1 MQGRKAGSHD
11 FLGLRH
17 LTVREDASV
26 GSLIGS
32 LGISR
37 GANQLLRY
45 TVTNGEES
53 SHFTTDAANG
63 NIYTAK
69 PLDYETNQQYCFEVH
84 PNVNTTILV
93 AVSVDDVNDHTP
105 SFPGNNNIVVFGVQ
119 EDVPVGTVVYVFK
132 AVDGDATLHNSAIRY
147 TMTFDPTLATE
158 KLSFRIDPDSGV
170 VLTTLPLD
178 RERNQSFAFIVTASD
193 GSHVNS
199 VTAQVFLL
207 DVNDNSPAF
216 VSKETVHVAEDT
228 EVGSL
233 LHHFLA
239 RDEDEGVNSHVTFS
253 LISGN
258 EAGVFRLENSG
269 KLLWCGTCYKVTEY
283 YSQRRMFTFAHIPVH
298 IVVFINRLRLCPKS
312 YPYSLFRTNA

>member
-1 MQGRKAGSHD
+1 MGIRD

-37 GANQLLRY
+37 GASQPLRY
-45 TVTNGEES
+45 TIANGEES
-53 SHFTTDAANG
+53 LHFTIDAANG
-63 NIYTAK
+63 NIYIAK
-69 PLDYETNQQYCFEVH
+69 PLDYETKQQYCFEVH
-84 PNVNTTILV
+84 PNVNATILV
-93 AVSVDDVNDHTP
+93 AVTVDDVNDHAP
-105 SFPGNNNIVVFGVQ
+105 SFPGNHNVVVFGVQ

-132 AVDGDATLHNSAIRY
+132 AVDGDATLRNSAIRY
-147 TMTFDPTLATE
+147 TMTFDPTLAME
-158 KLSFRIDPDSGV
+158 KLPFRIDPDTGV

-193 GSHVNS
+193 GRRINS

-216 VSKETVHVAEDT
+216 VSNETVHVAEDT

-258 EAGVFRLENSG
+258 EAGVFRLERSG
-269 KLLWCGTCYKVTEY
+269 KILWCGTCYKFTEY
-283 YSQRRMFTFAHIPVH
+283 YSQIRTFYSCSYTYHCVH
-298 IVVFINRLRLCPKS
+298 
-312 YPYSLFRTNA
+312 